1 MSTYCVLQ
9 CEEFWMQTGW
19 SRLWEMGKLLR
30 KGSQLPFQVVLTIP
44 DSVSQFYFHSE
55 IFTDSN
61 RDTPSKVSYGVLC
74 FFLSW
79 FLLNFLIACTCFHTG
94 HLFFRYQKLYFHFFI
109 LTTLQSTW
117 YFISIK
123 YFLLLFLNCCIV
135 ALCYHLLLKKT
146 GNKRWFHWL
155 EISFL
160 IKCIIPKWVKASSF
174 IQRSGSYYFWAILGK
189 YFTELQNV
197 MSQTEKCSRIFTIC
211 LPHAETFVITF

>member
-1 MSTYCVLQ
+1 MSAYCVSQ

-19 SRLWEMGKLLR
+19 IRLWEMGKLLR

-55 IFTDSN
+55 IFTDCN

-160 IKCIIPKWVKASSF
+160 IKGIIPKWVKSF
-174 IQRSGSYYFWAILGK
+174 SFKGVG
-189 YFTELQNV
+189 
-197 MSQTEKCSRIFTIC
+197 
-211 LPHAETFVITF
+211 PITFEQYWGNISQNYKMLWVRQRNVVVFSPYVCHMQRLLL